1 MRATVYVTDESG
13 KRYEGSVELS
23 PVSNAVVTGD
33 ETKDDVEEGAQISI
47 DFTLPI
53 RAFVRTYAA
62 VRSNGAAKCGVLL
75 AFLAKGDDS
84 ASVSAES
91 LQSEWSRLTAHLG
104 PFNRAHITRA
114 KDKAWIDSSGPGLYH
129 LGPHWREVFGS

>member
-62 VRSNGAAKCGVLL
+62 VDQTAPQNAVYSWLFWPREMIQRPSPQNRFNRNGAG
-75 AFLAKGDDS
+75 
-84 ASVSAES
+84 
-91 LQSEWSRLTAHLG
+91 
-104 PFNRAHITRA
+104 
-114 KDKAWIDSSGPGLYH
+114 
-129 LGPHWREVFGS
+129 